1 MRKISALIALFCIL
15 AYVAAVVFGAYRVYT
30 SIEGQRRTAVREV
43 DEIKSIISANGSAFF
58 EPSFRDQIRVKLE
71 QCRVLEGVIITG
83 SRGELAFE
91 REKGRSVAWEGR
103 TPRFTGRF
111 GFSALPSAP
120 VDVPG
125 LRNVNVYALVNT
137 INYEYLIQVLKETL
151 FVIILAL
158 ALAFFT
164 LIIQG
169 LTRPKAAEFETPSGD
184 EAAAPE
190 TRSVPDV
197 QPAAGFTETESEEEF
212 AGTEIEAEAE
222 IESEDASLPD
232 IFSDESDFAE
242 DDFSFNDLSE
252 GEIGPKKD
260 DDFAL
265 EDFLNEDDL
274 ELPDTAGN
282 ETPASAPNGL
292 YSPRSGLGWE
302 AYTRERLASE
312 LHRCAASEQDLVV
325 FLMECGAGVNC
336 DGALYKKLAEESI
349 QFFNMKD
356 LSFEKGE
363 RGFTVIL
370 PNADL
375 DLGISRA
382 EEFHARVLSSCRDSI
397 HARGDFTVGLSS
409 RSGRLIDGDR
419 LLFEA
424 SNALQKAM
432 EEQGPPIVAF
442 RSDPEKYRE
451 FIRQRV

>member
-1 MRKISALIALFCIL
+1 MRKISALIALLCIL
-15 AYVAAVVFGAYRVYT
+15 AYVSAVVFGAYRVVT
-30 SIEGQRRTAVREV
+30 SIEGQRQAAVREV
-43 DEIKSIISANGSAFF
+43 TEITSILSGLSGNAFG
-58 EPSFRDQIRVKLE
+58 EPSFRGRIDEKLR
-71 QCRVLEGVIITG
+71 QCRVLEGIIITG
-83 SRGELAFE
+83 SQGGELAFE
-91 REKGRSVAWEGR
+91 REKGSIAWEGQ
-103 TPRFTGRF
+103 TPRFTARF
-111 GFSALPSAP
+111 GFTTLPSVP

-137 INYEYLIQVLKETL
+137 INHEYLIRVLKQTL

-169 LTRPKAAEFETPSGD
+169 LTRPKAAEAETPAGD
-184 EAAAPE
+184 GPQ
-190 TRSVPDV
+190 SVPEPPDGGPPDV
-197 QPAAGFTETESEEEF
+197 SEPWSGGPPDAELTET
-212 AGTEIEAEAE
+212 AAEP
-222 IESEDASLPD
+222 EDAYLPD
-232 IFSDESDFAE
+232 DFSDKSDFTE
-242 DDFSFNDLSE
+242 DDFAVDDFS
-252 GEIGPKKD
+252 GEPVPVPAGD

-265 EDFLNEDDL
+265 EDFLDEEELDL
-274 ELPDTAGN
+274 PAAG
-282 ETPASAPNGL
+282 EAAPASAPNGL

-336 DGALYKKLAEESI
+336 DGALYKKLAGESI

-356 LSFEKGE
+356 LSFERGE

-370 PNADL
+370 PNTGL

-382 EEFHARVLSSCRDSI
+382 EEFHARVLSSCGDSI
-397 HARGDFTVGLSS
+397 HARGDFSVGLSS

-432 EEQGPPIVAF
+432 NEQGPPIVAF